1 MGFFLCLFP
10 MGAWAQLHD
19 MLTYPKISK
28 DLSALTIR
36 LTQLSAGE
44 ILATE
49 SQVFETDNIRE
60 WAIYSDSLRQGL
72 RTLADYQAAQ
82 DSTGGTQQPD
92 SLSWDVWNGGYGE
105 GGSGSSTASSKKVNT
120 RLEWYWLGHGLL
132 REISD
137 LVHLYLDFIDRLD
150 EKEYA
155 FGALQNETVAV
166 FYDEGRNALQV
177 FQNTYELVKER
188 DDNDMGMSSQQCY
201 ELGKLLTKETNRI
214 NRRLKYQM
222 LRVQRFDK
230 TKVPNQ
236 VLNEIGKRMTEGQVN
251 PGTKGD
257 FDPAKLNQQW

>member
-1 MGFFLCLFP
+1 

-19 MLTYPKISK
+19 MLTSPNISK
-28 DLSALTIR
+28 DLAALTLR

-60 WAIYSDSLRQGL
+60 WAIYTDSLRQGL
-72 RTLADYQAAQ
+72 RTLADYQAEQ
-82 DSTGGTQQPD
+82 DPTSQSGSDQTQQPD
-92 SLSWDVWNGGYGE
+92 SLSWDVWNGGYGG
-105 GGSGSSTASSKKVNT
+105 GGSDTNNAGSKKVKT

-132 REISD
+132 REIMD
-137 LVHLYLDFIDRLD
+137 LANMYIEFVDRLD

-155 FGALQNETVAV
+155 CGALQNETVAV

-214 NRRLKYQM
+214 NRRPKYQM

-236 VLNEIGKRMTEGQVN
+236 VLNEIGKRITEGQVN
-251 PGTKGD
+251 PDTKGD
-257 FDPAKLNQQW
+257 FDPAKMNQQW